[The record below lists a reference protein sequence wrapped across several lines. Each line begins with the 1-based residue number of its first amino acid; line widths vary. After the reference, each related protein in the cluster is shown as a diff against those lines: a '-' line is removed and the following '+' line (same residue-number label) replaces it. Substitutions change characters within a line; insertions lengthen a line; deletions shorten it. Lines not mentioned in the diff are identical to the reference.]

1 MGLQDSAAVTAP
13 VVIFTHSAGL
23 GAYRGLLLALAGRD
37 IRARYRQS
45 FLGIYWAVLNPL
57 LQTLVFVTVFV
68 RLLHIGNE
76 TIPFVVLY
84 FSGIAWWNF
93 FTTAVTGAMGSVV
106 SQMYLLEKNR
116 IPAEVLPLSA
126 VVARALDLAIS
137 GVVLVGLA
145 YVYGTGVAG
154 TAWLVIPMAAVALM
168 ATVGTSLLVAGL
180 NVLYRD
186 VSQLV
191 QLAFTLGFF
200 LTPVV
205 YDVAQVPERFRMW
218 VLLNPIA
225 TAIHG
230 ARAGMFTGAV
240 PPIGEL
246 LPGALVSVVILGAG
260 IAAFRRLQ
268 VTFTEVL

>member
-1 MGLQDSAAVTAP
+1 MGIASP
-13 VVIFTHSAGL
+13 VVVFTHRRSL
-23 GAYRGLLLALAGRD
+23 WEHRGLLLALAGRD

-45 FLGIYWAVLNPL
+45 FLGMYWAVLNPL
-57 LQTLVFVTVFV
+57 MQTAVFVTVFV
-68 RLLHIGNE
+68 RLLHVVNDRV
-76 TIPFVVLY
+76 PFVVLY
-84 FSGIAWWNF
+84 FSGVAWWNF

-116 IPAEVLPLSA
+116 FPAEVLPLSA

-137 GVVLVGLA
+137 GAVLVALA
-145 YVYGTGVAG
+145 LWFGPGIAP
-154 TAWLVIPMAAVALM
+154 TAWLVVPMVAVAGM
-168 ATVGTSLLVAGL
+168 ATVGISLMVASL

-191 QLAFTLGFF
+191 QLTFTLGFF

-205 YDVAQVPERFRMW
+205 YDVTQVPERFRGW

-230 ARAGMFTGAV
+230 TRAGMFAGTM
-240 PPIGEL
+240 PPLSEL
-246 LPGALVSVVILGAG
+246 LPGTLVAIALLAIGAT
-260 IAAFRRLQ
+260 AFRRLQ
-268 VTFTEVL
+268 ATFTEVL